1 MDILNVFKLTNKKYY
16 IFLKKNKKMTEQYLK
31 KNFFSIK
38 SEEKSL
44 LKSDDIKNDNI
55 NDNKNDNIN
64 DNINEYELEK
74 METIIW
80 MLKYGFNKVRGS
92 TFKNINLSLKEF
104 ETIRDL
110 VNQNIK
116 ILNKYDINQDWES
129 DLNNCIEK
137 EKKRHKNTR
146 CFMCARKGH
155 FAIDCRELY
164 DIDCVYIGDDI
175 ECKYCKK
182 IIKKNKIKKHQNEC
196 KIYYSS

>member
-55 NDNKNDNIN
+55 N
-64 DNINEYELEK
+64 EYELEK
-74 METIIW
+74 METLIW

-116 ILNKYDINQDWES
+116 ILNKYDINQNWES

-164 DIDCVYIGDDI
+164 DIDGVYIGEDN

-182 IIKKNKIKKHQNEC
+182 IIKKNKIKQHQNEC

>member
-1 MDILNVFKLTNKKYY
+1 MDILNIFKLTNNKYY
-16 IFLKKNKKMTEQYLK
+16 IFLKKNKTFIEAYLK

-38 SEEKSL
+38 SEEKAL
-44 LKSDDIKNDNI
+44 IKLDDITNDITN
-55 NDNKNDNIN
+55 N
-64 DNINEYELEK
+64 NINEYELEK
-74 METIIW
+74 METLIW

-92 TFKNINLSLKEF
+92 TFKNINLSLKNF

-137 EKKRHKNTR
+137 EKIRHKNTT
-146 CFMCARKGH
+146 CFICAKKGH

-164 DIDCVYIGDDI
+164 DIDGAYIGEDN

-182 IIKKNKIKKHQNEC
+182 IIKKEKIKKHENEC